1 MRIVRK
7 DFATWLKKHKRMAF
21 YPNEPCMC
29 PIACYLTD
37 RTGGPANVL
46 SPDAYG
52 PDWELTLPKWATDFV
67 DAFDAM
73 PGRTV
78 SGERA
83 LTLL

>member
-1 MRIVRK
+1 MRLVRK
-7 DFATWLKKHKRMAF
+7 DFAAWLKKHKHQSF
-21 YPNEPCMC
+21 YQAEPCMC
-29 PIACYLTD
+29 PLACYLTD
-37 RTGGPANVL
+37 KGGSQAHVT

-52 PDWELTLPKWATDFV
+52 DDWELTLPRWATDFV
-67 DAFDAM
+67 EQFDAM